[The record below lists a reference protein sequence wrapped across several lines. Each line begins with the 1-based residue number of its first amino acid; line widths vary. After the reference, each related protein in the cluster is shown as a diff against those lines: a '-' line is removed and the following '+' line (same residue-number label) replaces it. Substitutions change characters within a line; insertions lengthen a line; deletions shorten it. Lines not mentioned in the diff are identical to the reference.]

1 MNLWYN
7 SNRVEKA
14 SIGGNIMYQRILNL
28 LNIRGYQKEMT
39 PLGPCYVKEDWG
51 RKKEYLLPMNTNRT
65 EAFILQRRPDR

>member
-1 MNLWYN
+1 
-7 SNRVEKA
+7 
-14 SIGGNIMYQRILNL
+14 MYQRILNL

-51 RKKEYLLPMNTNRT
+51 RKKGVFIAYEHNRT